1 MIWYAAFTILGTVV
15 LWCVHQNRRYPGP
28 PSQLGHALDR
38 DRLDSMIDVVR
49 DDGPGHQNHAW
60 PPGTT
65 APPVPAP
72 RAPGD
77 TEFDAW
83 ADEWERRFAE

>member
-1 MIWYAAFTILGTVV
+1 MLSFIIVITLLLAVAALCFRAE
-15 LWCVHQNRRYPGP
+15 RRRDHRSQP
-28 PSQLGHALDR
+28 P